1 MRRFY
6 CFYLFIFVSLL
17 FVACKPDKNNLAPLQ
32 ASQKMIVGT
41 WTLQQERYTQC
52 VDGQKQV
59 DTTLNATE
67 YNRAYVKFNGN
78 GSFSSAG
85 VYASPNSGSLSGGLM
100 NAADSTSGTFTF
112 TGSALSLSEPIAG
125 LATGATLTAISVSS
139 APVITPVS
147 HSVSIIQLTS
157 QSLKIHTEYIYT
169 YTVNNLSQ
177 TYKMDDDYY
186 YARYL

>member
-6 CFYLFIFVSLL
+6 HFCLFILVLL
-17 FVACKPDKNNLAPLQ
+17 FFFSCKPDKNGVAPLQ

-41 WTLQQERYTQC
+41 WTLQQERYTQY

-67 YNRAYVKFNGN
+67 YNRAYMKFNGN
-78 GSFSSAG
+78 GTFSSAG
-85 VYASPNSGSLSGGLM
+85 VYASPDLGNLGSGLV
-100 NAADSTSGTFTF
+100 NAADSTSGTFSF
-112 TGSALSLSEPIAG
+112 TGSVFSLSEPIAG
-125 LATGATLTAISVSS
+125 LATGSSLTAISVST

-147 HSVSIIQLTS
+147 HSVSISQLTV

-169 YTVNNLSQ
+169 YTVNNSSQ

-186 YARYL
+186 YTRYL

>member
-6 CFYLFIFVSLL
+6 HFYLFILASL
-17 FVACKPDKNNLAPLQ
+17 FFFSCKPDKNSVAPLL
-32 ASQKMIVGT
+32 ASQKMIIGT
-41 WTLQQERYTQC
+41 WTLQQEQYTQY
-52 VDGQKQV
+52 VDGQKQI

-78 GSFSSAG
+78 GTFSSAG
-85 VYASPNSGSLSGGLM
+85 LYTSPNLGSLSGGLVT
-100 NAADSTSGTFTF
+100 AADSTSGTFSF
-112 TGSALSLSEPIAG
+112 TGSTFSLSEPIAG
-125 LATGATLTAISVSS
+125 LATGSTLTAVSVTM

-147 HSVSIIQLTS
+147 HSVSISQLTA

-169 YTVNNLSQ
+169 YTVNSSSQ

-186 YARYL
+186 YTK